1 MYETPLTTCT
11 VLRDTQK
18 SCREIVETDWIKW
31 LSDPMGRKKQLEDKK
46 IDITEFDAYLEDE
59 NLLKY
64 FTRNR
69 TNHTW
74 TFKHNNSFMRFTG
87 LDDEDDAMGM
97 TQDICWINEPYKF
110 SHEVYK
116 QLAQR
121 TSKFILFDWN
131 PKQKHWVSD
140 EKKKDNTIVLKSTF
154 LDNPFCPLES
164 KIQIQSYQPV
174 EQSDV
179 VLSSLI
185 SLHEARNYDTEHN
198 TLHFT
203 KKALNELK
211 RCQYNERTNSSSL
224 YHWLVYGK
232 GEKSEKPN
240 KIYNGWL
247 EMTDEQFNQLPYN
260 SYFGLDFGSAN
271 PSALVEV
278 KYCDKNFFSKQR
290 LYLPISEMES
300 SLADVILGLGL
311 TSKDIIVADSADPV
325 RIAELNAAGLN
336 VIPAIK
342 GPGSVNQGITFVQSV
357 TNHYTKSSIDLEEE
371 YDSYEWEII
380 NNTNLD
386 RPVKKNDH
394 ILDADRYVKTFLQF
408 YLGIA

>member
-1 MYETPLTTCT
+1 
-11 VLRDTQK
+11 
-18 SCREIVETDWIKW
+18 
-31 LSDPMGRKKQLEDKK
+31 
-46 IDITEFDAYLEDE
+46 
-59 NLLKY
+59 
-64 FTRNR
+64 
-69 TNHTW
+69 
-74 TFKHNNSFMRFTG
+74 
-87 LDDEDDAMGM
+87 MGM
-97 TQDICWINEPYKF
+97 TQEICWINEPYKF

-203 KKALNELK
+203 KKALSELK

-247 EMTDEQFNQLPYN
+247 EMADEQFDQLPYN

-357 TNHYTKSSIDLEEE
+357 TNHYTKNSIDLEEE

-408 YLGIA
+408 YLGIT